1 MNKYRKAA
9 RDKTRASAF
18 GKRDDLSKQLR
29 ITLVRDNR
37 NVAFER
43 EVKLAKELAQEAGE
57 LALAYQRRGITAETK
72 DDDSPV
78 TAADKACEKMIVE
91 RVARE
96 FPEDGI
102 LGEEGANKESH
113 NGRKWIVDP
122 IDGTRDFVRGI
133 PLWAVL
139 IGFEQNGEVVAG
151 AAHSP
156 GQQLLLSA
164 SKGGGTWQ
172 DGSRLHV
179 SQISHI
185 SQAVLCFNGFNKK
198 GVSERRGLL
207 PWVERFWAVR
217 GLGGAVDAMLVAQG
231 KADVW
236 IEPNAKPWD
245 FAPLKILVEEA
256 GGRFGAFDGSN
267 SIYQGNGYAC
277 TPAMEPYIREFF
289 KSAS

>member
-1 MNKYRKAA
+1 M
-9 RDKTRASAF
+9 
-18 GKRDDLSKQLR
+18 
-29 ITLVRDNR
+29 
-37 NVAFER
+37 AFER
-43 EVKLAKELAQEAGE
+43 EVKLATELAQEAGA
-57 LALAYQRRGITAETK
+57 LALDYQRRGITAETK
-72 DDDSPV
+72 ADESPV

-91 RVARE
+91 RITRE
-96 FPEDGI
+96 FPDDGV
-102 LGEEGANKESH
+102 LGEEGANRESR

-139 IGFEQNGEVVAG
+139 IGFEQDGQIVAG

-156 GQQLLLSA
+156 GQKLLLSA

-172 DGSRLHV
+172 EGTRLHV
-179 SQISHI
+179 SQITTPNES
-185 SQAVLCFNGFNKK
+185 VLCFNGFNKK
-198 GVSERRGLL
+198 GVIGKAGLL
-207 PWVERFWAVR
+207 AWVERFWAVR
-217 GLGGAVDAMLVAQG
+217 GLGGSVDAMLVALG

-267 SIYQGNGYAC
+267 SIYQGSGYAC
-277 TPAMEPYIREFF
+277 TPALEPYVLDFF
-289 KSAS
+289 KGAS